1 MTSKIPFV
9 LVHGAWH
16 GGWCWS
22 RIRPLLEQQGHRVFT
37 PTLTGLGE
45 RAHLREPV
53 PKLETHILDILGL
66 LESEEL
72 NDVVLVGHS
81 WGGMVTTAVADRAK
95 QRIRHLVYLDAAV
108 PSDGA
113 DFASHIPGIDS
124 ASAERRRAAFRQLSP
139 DSIWVPAMGPE
150 VVGVTAT
157 DDADWVRRRVTPHP
171 LGTWL
176 EPVRFTNGGHAG
188 IGKTYVLA
196 TKPLTSVMG
205 YPAHGEVAKGGGEWT
220 YREIG
225 TGHSMMVTE
234 PARTAELLI
243 EAAASTSPT

>member
-1 MTSKIPFV
+1 MTSKNPFV

-16 GGWCWS
+16 GGWCWN
-22 RIRPLLEQQGHRVFT
+22 RTRPVLEQQGHRVFT

-72 NDVVLVGHS
+72 SDVVLVGHS

-95 QRIRHLVYLDAAV
+95 QRIKHLVYLDAAV
-108 PSDGA
+108 PGDGA

-124 ASAERRRAAFRQLSP
+124 ETAERRRAAFRKLSP
-139 DSIWVPAMGPE
+139 DGIWLPAMEPE
-150 VVGVTAT
+150 AYGVTAT
-157 DDADWVRRRVTPHP
+157 DDAAWVRRRVTPHP

-176 EPVRFTNGGHAG
+176 EPVRFSNGGHAG

-196 TKPLTSVMG
+196 TKPLTTMMG

-220 YREIG
+220 YREIA
-225 TGHSMMVTE
+225 TGHSMMATE

-243 EAAASTSPT
+243 EAAASTSVT